1 MEALPLKGIKQDPIK
16 YVNEARIA
24 IKRIKY
30 GHWQQKKRTLII
42 HFKCIAFMARREP
55 SGYVVDA
62 YIGKRTGSEPSIVK
76 PYDKQ

>member
-1 MEALPLKGIKQDPIK
+1 MGIGSK
-16 YVNEARIA
+16 
-24 IKRIKY
+24 
-30 GHWQQKKRTLII
+30 KKRTLII